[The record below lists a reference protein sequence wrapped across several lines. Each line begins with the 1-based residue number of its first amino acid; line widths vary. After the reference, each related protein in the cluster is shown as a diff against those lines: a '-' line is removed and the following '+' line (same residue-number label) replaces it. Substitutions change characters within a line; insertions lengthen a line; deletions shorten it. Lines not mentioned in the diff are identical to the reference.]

1 MIKGLNY
8 RTAIQRH
15 PKPAQSLSPS
25 QKASKTRQR
34 NKVNRVLR
42 GAF

>member
-8 RTAIQRH
+8 KNAIQRH
-15 PKPAQSLSPS
+15 SKPAQSLSPS
-25 QKASKTRQR
+25 QKASQTRQR
-34 NKVNRVLR
+34 NKVNRILR